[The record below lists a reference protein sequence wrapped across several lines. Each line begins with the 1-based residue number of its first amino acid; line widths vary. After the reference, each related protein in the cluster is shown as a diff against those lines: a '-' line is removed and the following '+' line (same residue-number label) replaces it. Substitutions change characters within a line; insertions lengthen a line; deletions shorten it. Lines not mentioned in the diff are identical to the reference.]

1 MRGSASS
8 FPRRSVVIATRRVRP
23 PGAAWNYSAPW
34 TSRSTG
40 GATHRQSQGT
50 SSKTIARNILLW
62 TPKCD
67 WSEDLTTEFILLRG
81 SRLQILVSAEEL
93 ACRFV
98 HLVRARNEKAV
109 QIVILRV
116 RGIASQRATIDENII
131 LPTSKGAAGTY

>member
-1 MRGSASS
+1 MNLTPPMRSCPRRPDGSPHADTLRFAAVYHYLSASLSVRGSASS

-81 SRLQILVSAEEL
+81 SRLQIL
-93 ACRFV
+93 
-98 HLVRARNEKAV
+98 
-109 QIVILRV
+109 
-116 RGIASQRATIDENII
+116 AS
-131 LPTSKGAAGTY
+131 